1 MVGMHMAEITAGL
14 NAPEAARRLPVSAL
28 LEQLRQ
34 DVPESRVT
42 FGWLTDYLRAHSPEV
57 PILFL
62 SLVGVVPGIA
72 LAVAVLLALLGLAMM
87 FERAGR
93 PLPAF
98 IASQHLPSAHLV
110 NAIDRTVPLF
120 QWCERFTRTRERSL
134 ADYMRPLAGAA
145 VVLLSATMLVP
156 LPFTN
161 VIPSLAIGFIAFAS
175 IEADG
180 LLFSAAIAA
189 ALVSLAISAATIWAL
204 VGAASW
210 VWR

>member
-1 MVGMHMAEITAGL
+1 
-14 NAPEAARRLPVSAL
+14 
-28 LEQLRQ
+28 
-34 DVPESRVT
+34 
-42 FGWLTDYLRAHSPEV
+42 
-57 PILFL
+57 
-62 SLVGVVPGIA
+62 
-72 LAVAVLLALLGLAMM
+72 
-87 FERAGR
+87 
-93 PLPAF
+93 
-98 IASQHLPSAHLV
+98 
-110 NAIDRTVPLF
+110 VPLF

-175 IEADG
+175 IEADS

>member
-1 MVGMHMAEITAGL
+1 MHMAEITAGL

-28 LEQLRQ
+28 LERLRQ

-62 SLVGVVPGIA
+62 SLVGVLPGIA
-72 LAVAVLLALLGLAMM
+72 LPVAVLLALLGLAMM
-87 FERAGR
+87 FERAEHT
-93 PLPAF
+93 LPAF
-98 IASQHLPSAHLV
+98 IAAQHLPSARLV
-110 NAIDRTVPLF
+110 SAIDRTVPLF
-120 QWCERFTRTRERSL
+120 QWCERFTRARARSL
-134 ADYMRPLAGAA
+134 AEFMRPVAGAA
-145 VVLLSATMLVP
+145 VLLLSLTMLIP

-180 LLFSAAIAA
+180 VLFTAAILAA
-189 ALVSLAISAATIWAL
+189 ALSLSISAATLWAL
-204 VGAASW
+204 IGAASW
-210 VWR
+210 VWG

>member
-42 FGWLTDYLRAHSPEV
+42 FGWLTDYLCAHSPEV

-62 SLVGVVPGIA
+62 SLVGVVPGIS
-72 LAVAVLLALLGLAMM
+72 LPVAVLLALLGITLM
-87 FERAGR
+87 FQRPQR

-98 IASQHLPSAHLV
+98 IAAQHLPSAHLV

-120 QWCERFTRTRERSL
+120 QWCERFTRARAGSL
-134 ADYMRPLAGAA
+134 ADLMRPIAGAA
-145 VVLLSATMLVP
+145 VLLLSLTMLVP

-175 IEADG
+175 IQADG
-180 LLFSAAIAA
+180 VLFAAAILAA
-189 ALVSLAISAATIWAL
+189 ALSLTISAATIWAL
-204 VGAASW
+204 VDAASW
-210 VWR
+210 MWG

>member
-1 MVGMHMAEITAGL
+1 MHMAEITAGL

-134 ADYMRPLAGAA
+134 ADHMRPIAGAA

-175 IEADG
+175 IEADS